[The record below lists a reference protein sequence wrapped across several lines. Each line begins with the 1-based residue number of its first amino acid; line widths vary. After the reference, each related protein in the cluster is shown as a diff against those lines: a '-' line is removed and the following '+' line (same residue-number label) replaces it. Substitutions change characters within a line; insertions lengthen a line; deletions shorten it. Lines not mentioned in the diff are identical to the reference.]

1 MALRKR
7 RVRHRVLRARAGLD
21 PLEHSEAVDLMKVVR
36 LHENRYPELAMLA
49 HVANEGTGSKAR
61 GARLKAEGV
70 KPGYPDYLL
79 DVGRQGFHGLRI
91 ELKPRTGGTVSAEQ
105 KGWHLALREEG
116 FRVEV
121 CRGWEAAW
129 AVLRDYLGIR

>member
-1 MALRKR
+1 MPLVRR

-36 LHENRYPELAMLA
+36 LYEGRYPELAMLA
-49 HVANEGTGSKAR
+49 HVPNEGTASRAR
-61 GARLKAEGV
+61 GKKLKAEGL
-70 KPGYPDYLL
+70 KAGYPDYLL
-79 DVGRQGFHGLRI
+79 DVARQGFHGLRI
-91 ELKPRTGGTVSAEQ
+91 ELKTRDGGRTSADQ
-105 KGWHLALREEG
+105 KGWHVALREQG

-129 AVLRDYLGIR
+129 AVLRDYLGIS